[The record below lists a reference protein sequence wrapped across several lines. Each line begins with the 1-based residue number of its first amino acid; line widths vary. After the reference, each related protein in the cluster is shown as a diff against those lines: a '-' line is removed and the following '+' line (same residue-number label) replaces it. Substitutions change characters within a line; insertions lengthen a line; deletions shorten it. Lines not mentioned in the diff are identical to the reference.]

1 MVNGQCSVP
10 LREPGGH
17 LLVRLIVKLS
27 QSLAWPF
34 PIVLI
39 CIVTL
44 IIKSQSASSFQISS
58 MVSDVQLAAIVC
70 TSVSVTLFLVG
81 GFLVNISHI
90 PWVFRWL
97 TYISPFTWSF
107 VGLVINQ
114 FEGEKSRFSE
124 SDLG

>member
-1 MVNGQCSVP
+1 M
-10 LREPGGH
+10 
-17 LLVRLIVKLS
+17 LVRLIVKLS

-34 PIVLI
+34 
-39 CIVTL
+39 
-44 IIKSQSASSFQISS
+44 IINIEGILFCTQRPFSFQISS

-90 PWVFRWL
+90 PWAFRWL

-124 SDLG
+124 SDLNRLFFLEGLGAELR